1 MAFIHNIKTNISTEC
16 TNKDVVKICKKDPL
30 NYIVCDSLSELNEQ
44 IKVLNI
50 VDAPDGLKEPS
61 KSISKMKVDEL
72 KTLATELGIENT
84 DSLTRD
90 ELIAVIKE
98 KKNG

>member
-1 MAFIHNIKTNISTEC
+1 MKTIINSNVERIIEDEMLAKYIALGYKEISSSKANDNAPE
-16 TNKDVVKICKKDPL
+16 NKPL
-30 NYIVCDSLSELNEQ
+30 
-44 IKVLNI
+44 
-50 VDAPDGLKEPS
+50 
-61 KSISKMKVDEL
+61 SKMKVDEL
-72 KTLATELGIENT
+72 KALATELGIENT

>member
-1 MAFIHNIKTNISTEC
+1 MKTIINGNVERIIEDEKLAKYKALGYKEISSSKANDNAPE
-16 TNKDVVKICKKDPL
+16 NKPL
-30 NYIVCDSLSELNEQ
+30 
-44 IKVLNI
+44 
-50 VDAPDGLKEPS
+50 
-61 KSISKMKVDEL
+61 SKMKVDEL